1 MTSSGPSTEDED
13 DRAADSETDPDPRL
27 TFANERTLLA
37 WNRTALALVAGGLA
51 VSQLV
56 KVRLGGIAFV
66 SALALIAFGAF
77 LSFAGY
83 RNWQRNDRA
92 LRRGEPI
99 TPTSLPRHL
108 TYGIGILAIA
118 AVVLAVLRLVA

>member
-1 MTSSGPSTEDED
+1 MTSSGPPTEDED
-13 DRAADSETDPDPRL
+13 DRAADAETDPDPRL

-56 KVRLGGIAFV
+56 KVRFGGVAFV

-92 LRRGEPI
+92 LRRGKPI
-99 TPTSLPRHL
+99 TPTSLPRLL

-118 AVVLAVLRLVA
+118 AVVLAVLRLVS